1 MLVVGSESKLDQ
13 RPRVRNHFGLPSVVG
28 LVALHGSLRSI
39 VPDARWLA
47 LKVMLTNQR
56 FLNISGAFGID
67 FLLSAPPARRA
78 RFFPFTR
85 MCLRGVLRAGACR
98 RLFCRSRGDK
108 AARQHQYACGAHPD
122 WTRDFQFGGR
132 ILPQKTKPGHKPA
145 LYSIPDSGIQRQSR
159 PDKPLVTEGY
169 RLGR

>member
-13 RPRVRNHFGLPSVVG
+13 RPRVRNHFGLLSVVG
-28 LVALHGSLRSI
+28 LVALHGSLRRI

-132 ILPQKTKPGHKPA
+132 ILPQKTNPA
-145 LYSIPDSGIQRQSR
+145 TSRHCRSSRIRAYSASH
-159 PDKPLVTEGY
+159 
-169 RLGR
+169 GRTSPWLRKGTG